1 MRVATKRGQARL
13 SRAGRTWLL
22 SAGLVSGLLTA
33 CGGGGQDSAGSV
45 SNLTSAA
52 ASTQSTNSTSVGTQ
66 TNSSAGKTPAVQTR
80 WATTWE
86 SAMLQNGLQNYT
98 SDTTRTRLHTSAG
111 GNGVRIRLSNI
122 FGSQP
127 MVLDTVNVAL
137 PDTSNTTDPTAI
149 DTTTLVPVTFNNGES
164 FAEVLPGEELLS
176 DPITMNVP
184 KLSDLDVTMH
194 FNGLA
199 QYADGHSDT
208 VTPLPGLYV
217 VRSQNVATNST
228 FSGLSYETYNGAYNV
243 SEVEV
248 QVPEATREIIAM
260 SESITDGH
268 GAVGI
273 SHPWPAVLASLANA
287 GNTPVAIGNAGI
299 GGNSMFD
306 SSGTDPSCC
315 GVSLLDRFQR
325 DVLSR
330 NPTDI
335 VILAG
340 DNDLASHSAS
350 DIIARYQVFIQ
361 IAHAQGIKVY
371 GGVNTPIGNIV
382 GTNGATIS
390 TGFYSPAT
398 EATRDQINGWIQT
411 PGNFDGVIDFSA
423 VVGANPSSA
432 PLGIATACYDS
443 VTGQPIH
450 MDNQGYT
457 AMGTV
462 AYDVIF
468 GQKVKPAAPCNSLSF
483 PPQI

>member
-1 MRVATKRGQARL
+1 MAVAMKRGQACL
-13 SRAGRTWLL
+13 SSAGRSWLL
-22 SAGLVSGLLTA
+22 SAVFVSGLLAA
-33 CGGGGQDSAGSV
+33 CGGGLDSATSA
-45 SNLTSAA
+45 SNPTSAA
-52 ASTQSTNSTSVGTQ
+52 AGTQSTNLTSVGTQ
-66 TNSSAGKTPAVQTR
+66 SANPNASKTSTAEQTR

-86 SAMLQNGLQNYT
+86 AAMLQNTLQNYT
-98 SDTTRTRLHTSAG
+98 SDTARTRIHTSAG

-122 FGSQP
+122 YGSQP

-137 PDTSNTTDPTAI
+137 PDTSNTADPTAI

-164 FAEVLPGEELLS
+164 FAEVMPGEELLS

-194 FNGLA
+194 FNGLT

-228 FSGLSYETYNGAYNV
+228 FSGLTYETFNGAYNL

-248 QVPEATREIIAM
+248 QVPAATREIIAM
-260 SESITDGH
+260 SESITDGR

-273 SHPWPAVLASLANA
+273 EHPWPAVLASLANA
-287 GNTPVAIGNAGI
+287 GKTPVAIGNAGI

-306 SSGTDPSCC
+306 SNSCC

-335 VILAG
+335 VLLAG
-340 DNDLASHSAS
+340 DNDLASHSAT
-350 DIIARYQVFIQ
+350 DIIARYQVFIET
-361 IAHAQGIKVY
+361 AHAQGIKVY

-382 GTNGATIS
+382 GTDGSTVS

-398 EATRDQINGWIQT
+398 EATRDQINAWIQT
-411 PGNFDGVIDFSA
+411 PGNFDGIIDFSA
-423 VVGANPSSA
+423 VVGANPSAA
-432 PLGIATACYDS
+432 PLGIATACYDPES
-443 VTGQPIH
+443 PIH

-468 GQKVKPAAPCNSLSF
+468 GQKLQPAAPCNSLSF

>member
-13 SRAGRTWLL
+13 SRAGRIWLL

-194 FNGLA
+194 FNGLT

-228 FSGLSYETYNGAYNV
+228 FSGLSYETYNGAYNL

-248 QVPEATREIIAM
+248 QVPAATREIIAM
-260 SESITDGH
+260 SESITDGR

-273 SHPWPAVLASLANA
+273 EHPWPAVLASLSNA
-287 GNTPVAIGNAGI
+287 GKTPVAIGNAGI

-306 SSGTDPSCC
+306 SNSCC

-335 VILAG
+335 VLLAG
-340 DNDLASHSAS
+340 DNDLASHSAT
-350 DIIARYQVFIQ
+350 DIIARYQVFIET
-361 IAHAQGIKVY
+361 AHAQGIKVY

-382 GTNGATIS
+382 GTDGSSVS

-398 EATRDQINGWIQT
+398 EATRDQINAWIQT

-432 PLGIATACYDS
+432 PLGIATACYDPDS
-443 VTGQPIH
+443 PIH

-483 PPQI
+483 PPHI

>member
-1 MRVATKRGQARL
+1 MEMNMGVATKRGQARL
-13 SRAGRTWLL
+13 SRAGGSWLL
-22 SAGLVSGLLTA
+22 SAVLVGGLLSA
-33 CGGGGQDSAGSV
+33 CGGGGQDGAASV
-45 SNLTSAA
+45 SNPTSAA

-66 TNSSAGKTPAVQTR
+66 TNSSAGKTPAAQTR

-86 SAMLQNGLQNYT
+86 AAMLQNTLQNYT
-98 SDTTRTRLHTSAG
+98 SDTARTRIHTSAG
-111 GNGVRIRLSNI
+111 GSGVRIRLSNI
-122 FGSQP
+122 YGSQP

-137 PDTSNTTDPTAI
+137 PDSSNTADPTAI
-149 DTTTLVPVTFNNGES
+149 DTTTMVPVTFNNGES
-164 FAEVLPGEELLS
+164 FAEVMPGEELLS

-194 FNGLA
+194 FNGLT

-228 FSGLSYETYNGAYNV
+228 FSGLSYETYNGAYNL

-248 QVPEATREIIAM
+248 QVPAATREIIAM
-260 SESITDGH
+260 SESITDGR

-273 SHPWPAVLASLANA
+273 EHPWPAVLASLSNA
-287 GNTPVAIGNAGI
+287 GKTPVAIGNAGI

-306 SSGTDPSCC
+306 SNSCC

-335 VILAG
+335 VLLAG
-340 DNDLASHSAS
+340 DNDLASHSAT
-350 DIIARYQVFIQ
+350 DIIARYQVFIET
-361 IAHAQGIKVY
+361 AHAQGIKVY

-382 GTNGATIS
+382 GTDGSSVS

-398 EATRDQINGWIQT
+398 EATRDQINAWIQT

-432 PLGIATACYDS
+432 PLGIATACYDPDS
-443 VTGQPIH
+443 PIH

-483 PPQI
+483 PPHI